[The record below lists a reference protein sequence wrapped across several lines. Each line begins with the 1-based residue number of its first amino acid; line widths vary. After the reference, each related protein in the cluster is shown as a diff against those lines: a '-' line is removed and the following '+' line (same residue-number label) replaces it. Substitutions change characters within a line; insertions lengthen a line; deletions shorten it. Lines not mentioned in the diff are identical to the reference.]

1 MRREMVE
8 EPEMVDVSRHF
19 QGVPSIC
26 ADAALGASWFG
37 ESHRIMLAD
46 AMYNPTGG
54 DALSAYRPCVNL
66 ILSTTAVRDLI
77 AFLQKLPGVD
87 ESRA

>member
-1 MRREMVE
+1 
-8 EPEMVDVSRHF
+8 
-19 QGVPSIC
+19 
-26 ADAALGASWFG
+26 
-37 ESHRIMLAD
+37 MLAD